1 MYTTKQL
8 GNIRHHRRT
17 AMPSIEKTLDS
28 LGLSLPEPSTPV
40 ANYVPAVTTGSL
52 IFVSGHIPRYPD
64 GSLIVG
70 KLGEDYTT
78 SEGYD
83 TAKLVTLSLLAS
95 IKKQIGSLD
104 RVSKIV
110 RLTCL
115 VNCIPTFIEQPG
127 VANGASDLLIALWG
141 ADAGHSRV
149 AIGTAS
155 LPGGVPVEID
165 LIAEYMN

>member
-1 MYTTKQL
+1 
-8 GNIRHHRRT
+8 
-17 AMPSIEKTLDS
+17 MPSIEETLES

-40 ANYVPAVTTGSL
+40 ANYVPATTTGNL
-52 IFVSGHIPRYPD
+52 LFVSGHIPRHPD
-64 GSLIVG
+64 GSFIVG
-70 KLGEDYTT
+70 KLGENYTT
-78 SEGYD
+78 AEGYE

-115 VNCIPTFIEQPG
+115 VNCTPTFIEQPA
-127 VANGASDLLIALWG
+127 VANGASDLLTTLWG
-141 ADAGHSRV
+141 SNAGHSRV
-149 AIGTAS
+149 AIGTTS

-165 LIAEYMN
+165 LIAEYGG